1 MFNVGTGQEHVLQ
14 FYYDKDLERCV
25 PFFYKGDGGNGN
37 RFATELQCM
46 GNCSL
51 KYLELYPEGGKTLF
65 NHGGVKILIAI
76 GQKVLNHFL

>member
-1 MFNVGTGQEHVLQ
+1 MFNEGTGQENVLQ
-14 FYYDKDLERCV
+14 FYYNKDLERCV

-37 RFATELQCM
+37 RFDTELQCM

-65 NHGGVKILIAI
+65 DRGGVEFLTAI
-76 GQKVLNHFL
+76 GQKVLIRFF